1 MFQQMKNI
9 DTAFRYVRMFSLI
22 VIIASAAVSA
32 YSLYLS
38 FSMVSHAGQ
47 KIYILA
53 NGKALEAY
61 AADRKDNIP
70 VEAKDHV
77 RMFHQYFFT
86 LDPDEKVIQSNI
98 TKALYLADG
107 SAKEQY
113 DALKENGYYSNLI
126 SGNIS
131 QQVQIDSIDVRLENY
146 PYYFRCSAVQKIIR
160 PSSIVTRSLVTEGY
174 LRSVSRSDNN
184 PHGFLIEKWRTL
196 ENKDVNSQNR

>member
-9 DTAFRYVRMFSLI
+9 DTAFRYVRGFSLI
-22 VIIASAAVSA
+22 MILTSATVSA

-38 FSMVSHAGQ
+38 FQMVSRSGQ
-47 KIYILA
+47 KIFILA

-70 VEAKDHV
+70 VEARDHV

-113 DALKENGYYSNLI
+113 DALKENGYYSSLI

-131 QQVQIDSIDVRLENY
+131 QQVQVDSIEVKLDNY
-146 PYYFRCSAVQKIIR
+146 PYYFHCSAVQRIIR

-196 ENKDVNSQNR
+196 ENRDVNSQNR